1 MADDE
6 KRVGVQVRTSRG
18 VKGRRHHCHVMM
30 SYERVEVKK
39 REPEEKKEPTHWFL
53 FKGSNA
59 VKVKG

>member
-1 MADDE
+1 M
-6 KRVGVQVRTSRG
+6 QVRTSRG
-18 VKGRRHHCHVMM
+18 VKGRRHHCPVMM